1 VGTSGSFRAFLF
13 LPLYEKEWQE
23 EFFMLVSNLLSALLI
38 FCLRVCDVTLGTVRS
53 ILVMRGVRKVAPF
66 IGFLEVT
73 IWVFAIMKVM
83 SQLDNLWNI
92 LGYSSGYAVGIL
104 MGMFVEEKLGLGYV
118 NVQIVSLDNS
128 AGLVNAIREAGFGIT
143 LMSANGHSTQAG
155 ILRITTPRKRLKELL
170 ALANQL
176 DPKSFITVEDARHVI
191 RGYKK

>member
-1 VGTSGSFRAFLF
+1 
-13 LPLYEKEWQE
+13 
-23 EFFMLVSNLLSALLI
+23 MLVSNLLSALLI
-38 FCLRVCDVTLGTVRS
+38 FCLRVSDVTLGTVRS

-118 NVQIVSLDNS
+118 NVQIISLDNTP
-128 AGLVNAIREAGFGIT
+128 GLMNTIREAGFGIT
-143 LMSANGHSTQAG
+143 LMAANGHSTEVG

-170 ALANQL
+170 ALANRL